1 MSHQATSKDLPSAI
15 SSQELASGHTPCDP
29 LDGPM
34 TDLSGQG
41 LAPASL
47 SARQAKA
54 LGLLTSGTYGQL
66 SITSS
71 ASADLTSCL
80 VSKLRARTVSVGST
94 LYALTWKQRITPQGR
109 SISALRASARRI
121 SDSASGGLEVGWGTP
136 RVGGNGQASQ
146 IMDEA
151 GETKGRIEQQAL
163 LAGWPTPAANTYGE
177 NLEAEMAKRARLKEK
192 HGNGNGA
199 GTTIALAAQMAGWP
213 TPTALERNANLETM
227 QKRRD
232 FRKDNAN
239 QSTVPMYL
247 NETAQI
253 TVDAEMCEA
262 MGYPVAMEGPA
273 RLTASGDLLT
283 GSSAGMESG
292 GQLNPAHSRW
302 LMGLPP
308 AWDDCAVMAMQSLP
322 RQRKSSSKP

>member
-1 MSHQATSKDLPSAI
+1 MSPQTSLPISPNAI
-15 SSQELASGHTPCDP
+15 FSQELASGLTPCAAQ
-29 LDGPM
+29 DGQM
-34 TDLSGQG
+34 TALSGQDP
-41 LAPASL
+41 APASL

-54 LGLLTSGTYGQL
+54 LGLMMSGISGPP

-80 VSKLRARTVSVGST
+80 VSKLQAKTALAGST
-94 LYALTWKQRITPQGR
+94 LYALTWKQRVTPAGR
-109 SISALRASARRI
+109 SISALRASARRT

-163 LAGWPTPAANTYGE
+163 LAGWPTP
-177 NLEAEMAKRARLKEK
+177 
-192 HGNGNGA
+192 
-199 GTTIALAAQMAGWP
+199 
-213 TPTALERNANLETM
+213 TALERNANLETM

-232 FRKDNAN
+232 FSKDNAN

-247 NETAQI
+247 TETAQI

-262 MGYPVAMEGPA
+262 MGYPVALEGPA
-273 RLTASGDLLT
+273 RLTASGDLLI

-308 AWDDCAVMAMQSLP
+308 AWDDCAVMAMQSMP
-322 RQRKSSSKP
+322 KQRKHSSKA

>member
-54 LGLLTSGTYGQL
+54 RGLLTSGISGPP

-71 ASADLTSCL
+71 ASAALQSSL
-80 VSKLRARTVSVGST
+80 ESRLRAKTALAGST

-109 SISALRASARRI
+109 SISALRASARHT
-121 SDSASGGLEVGWGTP
+121 SASASGGSQSGWGTP
-136 RVGGNGQASQ
+136 RVGGNGQGSQ

-151 GETKGRIEQQAL
+151 GETKGRIEQQAM
-163 LAGWPTPAANTYGE
+163 LAGWPTPQVHDSFNAGYATEESFNAAHSRHKAKGVNKQTAMSDIVKMWTWPSDTYQ
-177 NLEAEMAKRARLKEK
+177 A
-192 HGNGNGA
+192 
-199 GTTIALAAQMAGWP
+199 
-213 TPTALERNANLETM
+213 
-227 QKRRD
+227 
-232 FRKDNAN
+232 
-239 QSTVPMYL
+239 
-247 NETAQI
+247 
-253 TVDAEMCEA
+253 
-262 MGYPVAMEGPA
+262 A
-273 RLTASGDLLT
+273 RLTASGEMLI
-283 GSSAGMESG
+283 GSTAAMESG

>member
-1 MSHQATSKDLPSAI
+1 MLPLTTSKDLPSAT
-15 SSQELASGHTPCDP
+15 SLQELGSGLTPCAAQ
-29 LDGPM
+29 DGQM
-34 TDLSGQG
+34 TGPSGQD

-54 LGLLTSGTYGQL
+54 LGLLTSGTYGPP

-71 ASADLTSCL
+71 ASAALTSCL
-80 VSKLRARTVSVGST
+80 VSKLQAKTALVGST

-109 SISALRASARRI
+109 SISALRASARRT

-163 LAGWPTPAANTYGE
+163 LAGWPTPTSRDHKDGSYCPNVPINALLG
-177 NLEAEMAKRARLKEK
+177 RAVWLL
-192 HGNGNGA
+192 GW
-199 GTTIALAAQMAGWP
+199 TIS
-213 TPTALERNANLETM
+213 
-227 QKRRD
+227 D
-232 FRKDNAN
+232 
-239 QSTVPMYL
+239 
-247 NETAQI
+247 
-253 TVDAEMCEA
+253 
-262 MGYPVAMEGPA
+262 GPA
-273 RLTASGDLLT
+273 RLTASGEMLI

-302 LMGLPP
+302 IMGLPKE
-308 AWDDCAVMAMQSLP
+308 WDECAVMAMQSMP
-322 RQRKSSSKP
+322 KQRKRSLKA